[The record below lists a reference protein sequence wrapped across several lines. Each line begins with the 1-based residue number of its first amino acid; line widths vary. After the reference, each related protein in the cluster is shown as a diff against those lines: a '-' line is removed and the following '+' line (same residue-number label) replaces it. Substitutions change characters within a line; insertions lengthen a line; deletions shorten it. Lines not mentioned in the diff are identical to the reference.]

1 MAPDP
6 ASRRGQ
12 HLPRPSRVEH
22 PLRACEGRWKPT
34 EGKSP
39 ETALGDA
46 PDPSRDEGAE
56 RTDRAEH
63 GADEKVGSEP
73 PVLSP
78 FDMVANQIM
87 VAIPATRTTPRAI
100 AKGPQART

>member
-12 HLPRPSRVEH
+12 HLPRPSRVDH

-39 ETALGDA
+39 DTALGDA

-63 GADEKVGSEP
+63 GADEKVSSEP

-78 FDMVANQIM
+78 FDMVAKPNHGRDSSNWDDAESRETQGG
-87 VAIPATRTTPRAI
+87 R
-100 AKGPQART
+100 